1 LSKRIKTRE
10 THRNIKALDKTA
22 VATERMKDSFVRS
35 KESAAMLS
43 EEGHGSPSE
52 YAGDQVQYAAQDG
65 ARDAARF
72 AAEQGKKLAVKGREA
87 VRDRSAEASPEAER
101 HFFGMTPEEPASGYD
116 VQTERAR
123 LYAKQTAQTR
133 DVDPQRQPKTLDRS
147 VGRQP
152 TIKTPETAYKE
163 QTVTPTEQGRQF
175 AMNRARIK
183 AKETQTASGRTAVST
198 PAEHVPAQSVEKQS
212 GTRVPDTAQ
221 DVHERTPMEQGK
233 QLAIDRAKAKS
244 KETQIARRRE
254 SIEKSSE
261 LPAYRPG
268 GFRNLPQ
275 TNGIRQRQR
284 LVEGGRVN
292 TAQQD
297 SVKTIRQRDRTVRR
311 PARYLRRNG
320 GRATTGSRR
329 FVQRKVKTTERT
341 SHAAI
346 KTAQVSA
353 VRARQ
358 AAQSAAV
365 TARRSAQAA
374 RAAKVAAATTAKAVS
389 KAGREMAQAVATSVR
404 SVFAAIAAGGTVS
417 MVAIVLILLIA
428 LIAGSCFGVVFASE
442 DSGTGLTMQSAVS
455 QINGDLASRIEK
467 IKGDYEGEYDKVE
480 LVNADSI
487 TNWPDVIAIYAVK
500 LTTGRD
506 SPEEVA
512 TMTQKKLA
520 RLREI
525 CWDMNPLSAK
535 LVEGEES
542 TVLQITMTPKSYT
555 DMMEE
560 YAFTDDQR
568 KMVKDLID
576 SGLLDKYKNLSP
588 SGGFVNDGDFT
599 AIEGTGGYIWPL
611 QVYTRTSSP
620 FGYRICPFHGRE
632 LHGGVDIPAP
642 YGTSVHAAKSGT
654 VVLSR
659 YGSSYGNYI
668 VLAHGDGT
676 RTLYAHMSARLISP
690 GQTVSQGQTIGRVG
704 STGSSTGNHLHFET
718 WTGSTSSTRVNPM
731 LYF

>member
-1 LSKRIKTRE
+1 MSKKIKTRE
-10 THRNIKALDKTA
+10 THRNVKTLGKAA

-43 EEGHGSPSE
+43 EDGHGSPSE
-52 YAGDQVQYAAQDG
+52 YAGDQVQYTAQDG
-65 ARDAARF
+65 ARDAARL
-72 AAEQGKKLAVKGREA
+72 AVEQGEKLAVKGREA
-87 VRDRSAEASPEAER
+87 IRDRTAEASPESDR
-101 HFFGMTPEEPASGYD
+101 HFFGTTPEEPASGYD

-147 VGRQP
+147 VGIQP

-163 QTVTPTEQGRQF
+163 KTVTPTEQGRQF

-183 AKETQTASGRTAVST
+183 AKETQTASGRTAAST
-198 PAEHVPAQSVEKQS
+198 PAKHVPAQSVEKQS

-233 QLAIDRAKAKS
+233 QLAIDRAKAKT
-244 KETQIARRRE
+244 KETQIARRKE
-254 SIEKSSE
+254 SIEKPSE

-275 TNGIRQRQR
+275 TNGIRQRQT

-292 TAQQD
+292 SAQQD
-297 SVKTIRQRDRTVRR
+297 AVKMIRQRERTVRWPTR
-311 PARYLRRNG
+311 HLRRSGNRAING
-320 GRATTGSRR
+320 SKRFSQRR
-329 FVQRKVKTTERT
+329 VKTVERT
-341 SHAAI
+341 SQAAI
-346 KTAQVSA
+346 KTTQISA

-365 TARRSAQAA
+365 TARRSSQAA
-374 RAAKVAAATTAKAVS
+374 NAAKVAAATTAKAVS
-389 KAGREMAQAVATSVR
+389 KAAREMAQAVATATR
-404 SVFAAIAAGGTVS
+404 NLFAAVAAGGTVS
-417 MVAIVLILLIA
+417 MVAIVFVLLIA

-455 QINGDLASRIEK
+455 QINGDLIGRIEK
-467 IKGDYEGEYDKVE
+467 IKADYEGEYDKVE

-500 LTTGRD
+500 LTTGSD

-512 TMTQKKLA
+512 TMTQEKIV

-542 TVLQITMTPKSYT
+542 TVLQITMTPQSYT
-555 DMMEE
+555 AMMDE
-560 YAFTDDQR
+560 YDFTDDQR

-588 SGGFVNDGDFT
+588 TSEVVDDGDFT

-611 QVYTRTSSP
+611 QGYTRTSSP

-642 YGTSVHAAKSGT
+642 YGTAVHAAKSGT

-668 VLAHGDGT
+668 VLAHVDGT
-676 RTLYAHMSARLISP
+676 RTLYAHMRL
-690 GQTVSQGQTIGRVG
+690 SQ
-704 STGSSTGNHLHFET
+704 
-718 WTGSTSSTRVNPM
+718 
-731 LYF
+731 